1 MADEILSRDD
11 NRVTILGGVTDDS
24 AQEIRKVLI
33 DPATGRVEL
42 SATIDGIVNA
52 PASSTDNA
60 VARFNGTGG
69 TSIQNSGV
77 IIDDNNVVSVP
88 AQYYSTRYDA
98 GNSSTALTINWNN
111 GNCQKV
117 TLTGNCIFTFTNPQA
132 GGRYLLE
139 LLQDGTGSRTITLPA
154 AVKHP
159 SATAPT
165 LTTTAGRTDF
175 LTLYYNGTSYAC
187 TSTLNFSM

>member
-1 MADEILSRDD
+1 MADDILARDS
-11 NRVTILGGVTDDS
+11 NRVTVLAGVTDDS
-24 AQEIRKVLI
+24 NQYVKQLKI
-33 DPATGRVEL
+33 DPTTGRAL
-42 SATIDGIVNA
+42 ISATVEGVLNA
-52 PASSTDNA
+52 PTSSTDNA
-60 VARFNGTGG
+60 IARFDGTGG
-69 TSIQNSGV
+69 TAVQNSG
-77 IIDDNNVVSVP
+77 ITIDDNNVMAVP
-88 AQYYSTRYDA
+88 SQYYSSKYDA

-111 GNCQKV
+111 GNC
-117 TLTGNCIFTFTNPQA
+117 TFTFTNPQA

-139 LLQDGTGSRTITLPA
+139 LLQDATGSRTITLPA